1 MLLLPVGFNYT
12 NHNVSTVLPLN
23 ISYPANVE
31 GIQDCVQA
39 SSTVEMTHQLPNKDA
54 LSKSQ
59 KWCLAILFTSVI
71 NITSL
76 SGIIFKPILHRPL
89 FAWLLI
95 WMIGLGVGSMCS
107 VSILQLI
114 PESLD
119 IDTKSHIPQIIVII
133 ASIYAFYLADK
144 LTCLIRYKEQCCLA
158 VERHQIVNVDSS
170 CNAESI
176 ARRNNLSVRK
186 LKIKEISTAVWLIVI
201 CDSLH
206 NFVDGLTIA
215 AALSSGYKEGFAIFL
230 AILFEEIPCEIGDF
244 AVFMKSGL
252 SLSQALFFNFTSSVT
267 NYLGIIIGFM
277 ISASIN
283 MRSWI
288 YGVAAGMFIY
298 ISLGVLLIELNDQE
312 KRVAAKHSYEAT
324 TTKRLAAIIL
334 VQNFGILSGFLIQM
348 INQNCSKLLATYANK
363 SIRRHLT
370 RVSLEEL
377 RDRAIKYKA
386 TMDHLPKPSGNWQEY
401 WTKRY
406 RMLNNILY
414 GGLIFLF
421 ASFYGTYKLGILGS
435 IPCRAP
441 YHLVGH
447 EPFPGFRY
455 DDVTDEDVD
464 RLEGVDTS

>member
-298 ISLGVLLIELNDQE
+298 ISLGVL
-312 KRVAAKHSYEAT
+312 
-324 TTKRLAAIIL
+324 
-334 VQNFGILSGFLIQM
+334 M